1 MVEPV
6 LTLQFYFHP
15 RYWNGFKD
23 LKGYQNK
30 VLEVKTEKI
39 KYQQCKPKPFP
50 LLVKCVKFYSA
61 RRLSDN
67 ILCGYR

>member
-6 LTLQFYFHP
+6 PTLQFYFHP

-30 VLEVKTEKI
+30 KTEKI
-39 KYQQCKPKPFP
+39 KYQQCKPKPI
-50 LLVKCVKFYSA
+50 LILVKCVKFYSA
-61 RRLSDN
+61 SRLSDN
-67 ILCGYR
+67 RLCGCC